1 MLVTPGLSACSFKRK
16 GLFLLNQCS
25 VSFKGTRV
33 SFKGMN
39 PVSGEYQKLIFT
51 PAFIFTP

>member
-25 VSFKGTRV
+25 VSFKG
-33 SFKGMN
+33 MN